1 MADQESG
8 LPEREF
14 LTRLQS
20 SCGPGLWSR
29 LKAHLGEG
37 RFKAHYVAAEGL
49 GPSPHGTPYRLLQC
63 PRDTTAGVQERDP
76 RGPRTEA
83 PGFCN
88 LISEATPS
96 LGRGPCIVS
105 EVLGQPTLNE
115 GATEGRECQGAE
127 LIGVSS
133 EAD

>member
-1 MADQESG
+1 MWQLKVSVPPHMG
-8 LPEREF
+8 LRIGCF
-14 LTRLQS
+14 NVLVTRQLVS
-20 SCGPGLWSR
+20 
-29 LKAHLGEG
+29 
-37 RFKAHYVAAEGL
+37 
-49 GPSPHGTPYRLLQC
+49 
-63 PRDTTAGVQERDP
+63 ERDP